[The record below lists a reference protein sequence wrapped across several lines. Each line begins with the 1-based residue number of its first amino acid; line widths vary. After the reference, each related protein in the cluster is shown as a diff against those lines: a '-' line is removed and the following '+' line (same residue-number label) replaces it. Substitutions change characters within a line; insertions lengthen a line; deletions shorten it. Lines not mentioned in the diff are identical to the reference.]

1 LKKMNIQKSNRCKE
15 KTKKNFSIFLFF
27 FSVTFRKLLELIS
40 KQLRNDISFNQDII
54 EELCQYFQTT
64 ISIMNC
70 TSPIR
75 VS

>member
-1 LKKMNIQKSNRCKE
+1 MNIQKSNPCKE
-15 KTKKNFSIFLFF
+15 KSKKKQKKFFYF

-64 ISIMNC
+64 IPIMNC